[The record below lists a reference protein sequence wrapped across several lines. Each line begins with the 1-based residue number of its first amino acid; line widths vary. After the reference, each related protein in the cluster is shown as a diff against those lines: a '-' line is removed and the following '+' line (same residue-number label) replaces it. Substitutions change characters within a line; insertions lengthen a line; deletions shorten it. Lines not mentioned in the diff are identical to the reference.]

1 MAVNRSRSMATS
13 IGGDAVSLVSLVFL
27 VRWLGPVQ
35 RWWWREQVL
44 AGVVRD
50 TTGVPPMVQ
59 RRIVAGAVDRL
70 AAMTANVERARRVRS
85 WR

>member
-1 MAVNRSRSMATS
+1 MSR
-13 IGGDAVSLVSLVFL
+13 VFR

-35 RWWWREQVL
+35 RWWWREQLL

-50 TTGVPPMVQ
+50 TTGVPPMQQ
-59 RRIVAGAVDRL
+59 RRIIAGAADRL
-70 AAMTANVERARRVRS
+70 AAMTANVERARRVRV